1 MRLVLAEDQFLLREG
16 LTRLLEL
23 NEFEIVA
30 AVGTGPE
37 LTRALAEHEP
47 DVALVDIRM
56 PPTHTDEGLRA
67 VLEARRRRPGQPS
80 LLLSQY
86 VDQLYAQE
94 LLADGEGGVGY
105 LLKDRV
111 FNSAQFIEA
120 LQQVAAGGTV
130 MDPDVVSRMMSHN
143 SQDQQI
149 SRLTDREREVLGYM
163 AEGRSNAAVATAMVI
178 TEKAVAK
185 HVNSILAKL
194 DLPPSKDDN
203 RRVMA
208 VLTYLNRT

>member
-30 AVGTGPE
+30 AVSTGPE

-47 DVALVDIRM
+47 DIALVDIRM

-67 VLEARRRRPGQPS
+67 VLDARRRRPGQPS

-86 VDQLYAQE
+86 VDQLYARE

-111 FNSAQFIEA
+111 FNSSQFIEA
-120 LQQVAAGGTV
+120 LHRVAAGGTV

-163 AEGRSNAAVATAMVI
+163 AEGRSNAAVAAGLVI

-185 HVNSILAKL
+185 HINNILAKL

-208 VLTYLNRT
+208 VLTYLNRV

>member
-1 MRLVLAEDQFLLREG
+1 MRLVLAEDQFLLRAG
-16 LTRLLEL
+16 LTRLLEPHG
-23 NEFEIVA
+23 FEIVA
-30 AVGTGPE
+30 AVSSGPE
-37 LTRALAEHEP
+37 LVSALAEHEP

-86 VDQLYAQE
+86 VDQLYARE
-94 LLADGEGGVGY
+94 LLSDGVGGVGY

-111 FNSAQFIEA
+111 FNGMQFVSA
-120 LQQVAAGGTV
+120 LHQVASGGTV
-130 MDPDVVSRMMSHN
+130 MDPDVVSGMMKHN
-143 SQDQQI
+143 AQDHQM
-149 SRLTDREREVLGYM
+149 SRLTDRERGVLHGM
-163 AEGRSNAAVATAMVI
+163 AEGLSNAAIAGSLVI

-185 HVNSILAKL
+185 HIGNILQKL
-194 DLPPSKDDN
+194 DLPPSKDEN

-208 VLTYLNRT
+208 VLAYLNQS

>member
-47 DVALVDIRM
+47 DIALVDIRM

-67 VLEARRRRPGQPS
+67 VLDARRRRPGQPS

-86 VDQLYAQE
+86 VDQLYARE

-111 FNSAQFIEA
+111 FNSSQFIEA
-120 LQQVAAGGTV
+120 LHQVAAGGTV

-163 AEGRSNAAVATAMVI
+163 AEGRSNAAVAAGLVI

-185 HVNSILAKL
+185 HINNILAKL

-208 VLTYLNRT
+208 VLTYLNRV

>member
-23 NEFEIVA
+23 NDFEIVA
-30 AVGTGPE
+30 AVCTGPE
-37 LTRALAEHEP
+37 LIRALAEHEP

-67 VLEARRRRPGQPS
+67 VLDARRRRPGQPS

-86 VDQLYAQE
+86 VDQLYARE

-111 FNSAQFIEA
+111 FNSFQFIEA
-120 LQQVAAGGTV
+120 LHQVAAGGTV

-149 SRLTDREREVLGYM
+149 SRLTDRERQVLGYM
-163 AEGRSNAAVATAMVI
+163 AEGRSNAAVAAALVI

-185 HVNSILAKL
+185 HINNILAKL

-208 VLTYLNRT
+208 VLTYLNRV

>member
-23 NEFEIVA
+23 NGFEIVA

-47 DVALVDIRM
+47 DIALVDIRM

-67 VLEARRRRPGQPS
+67 VLDARRRRPGRPS

-86 VDQLYAQE
+86 VDQLYARE

-111 FNSAQFIEA
+111 FNSSQFIEA
-120 LQQVAAGGTV
+120 LHRVAAGGTV

-163 AEGRSNAAVATAMVI
+163 AEGRSNAAVAAGLVI

-185 HVNSILAKL
+185 HINNILAKL

-208 VLTYLNRT
+208 VLTYLNRV

>member
-30 AVGTGPE
+30 AVCTGPE
-37 LTRALAEHEP
+37 LVRALAEHEP
-47 DVALVDIRM
+47 DIALVDIRM

-67 VLEARRRRPGQPS
+67 VLDARRRRPGQPS

-86 VDQLYAQE
+86 VDQLYARE

-111 FNSAQFIEA
+111 FNSSQFIEA
-120 LQQVAAGGTV
+120 LHQVAAGGTV

-149 SRLTDREREVLGYM
+149 SRLTDRERQVLGYM
-163 AEGRSNAAVATAMVI
+163 AEGRSNAAVAAALVI

-185 HVNSILAKL
+185 HINNILAKL

-208 VLTYLNRT
+208 VLTYLNRV

>member
-16 LTRLLEL
+16 LVQLLGA
-23 NEFEIVA
+23 NGFDVVA

-37 LTRALAEHEP
+37 LLNAFAEHEP
-47 DVALVDIRM
+47 DIALVDIRM

-67 VLEARRRRPGQPS
+67 VLKARQQRPGRPA

-94 LLADGEGGVGY
+94 LLSDGQGSVGY

-111 FNSAQFIEA
+111 FNTDQFTSA
-120 LQQVAAGGTV
+120 LRRVAAGGTV
-130 MDPDVVSRMMSHN
+130 MDPDVISRMLSHN
-143 SQDQQI
+143 AQDQQL
-149 SRLTDREREVLGYM
+149 SRLTEREHEVLGYV
-163 AEGRSNAAVATAMVI
+163 AEGRSNAAIAAVLVI
-178 TEKAVAK
+178 TEKVVAK
-185 HVNSILAKL
+185 HINNILAKL
-194 DLPPSKDDN
+194 DLPPSKDEN

-208 VLTYLNRT
+208 VLTYLNRA

>member
-47 DVALVDIRM
+47 DIALVDIRM

-111 FNSAQFIEA
+111 FNGSQFIEA
-120 LQQVAAGGTV
+120 LHRVAAGGTV

-143 SQDQQI
+143 SQDQQVA
-149 SRLTDREREVLGYM
+149 RLTDREREVLGYM
-163 AEGRSNAAVATAMVI
+163 AEGRSNAAVAAALVI

-185 HVNSILAKL
+185 HINNILAKL

-208 VLTYLNRT
+208 VLTFLNRA

>member
-47 DVALVDIRM
+47 DIALVDIRM

-111 FNSAQFIEA
+111 FNGSQFIEA
-120 LQQVAAGGTV
+120 LHRVAAGGTV

-143 SQDQQI
+143 SQDQQVA
-149 SRLTDREREVLGYM
+149 RLTDREREVLGYM
-163 AEGRSNAAVATAMVI
+163 AEGRSNAAVAAVLVI

-185 HVNSILAKL
+185 HINNILAKL

-208 VLTYLNRT
+208 VLTFLNRA

>member
-16 LTRLLEL
+16 LSRLLEL
-23 NEFEIVA
+23 NGFDIVA
-30 AVGTGPE
+30 AVGSGPE

-67 VLEARRRRPGQPS
+67 VLEGRRLRPGQPS

-94 LLADGEGGVGY
+94 LLADGDGGVGY

-111 FNSAQFIEA
+111 FNSDQFISA
-120 LQQVAAGGTV
+120 LHQVAAGGTV
-130 MDPDVVSRMMSHN
+130 MDPNVVSRMLSHS

-149 SRLTDREREVLGYM
+149 ARLTEREREVLGYM
-163 AEGRSNAAVATAMVI
+163 AEGRSNAAIAAALVI

-185 HVNSILAKL
+185 HINSLLAKL
-194 DLPPSKDDN
+194 DLPPSRDDN

-208 VLTYLNRT
+208 VLAYLNRV

>member
-16 LTRLLEL
+16 LSRLLEL
-23 NEFEIVA
+23 NGFDIVA
-30 AVGTGPE
+30 AVGSGPE
-37 LTRALAEHEP
+37 LTAALAEHEP

-67 VLEARRRRPGQPS
+67 VLEARRLRPGQPS
-80 LLLSQY
+80 LILSQY

-94 LLADGEGGVGY
+94 LLADGDGGVGY

-111 FNSAQFIEA
+111 FNSGQFISA
-120 LQQVAAGGTV
+120 LHQVAAGGTV
-130 MDPDVVSRMMSHN
+130 MDPDVVSRMLNHS

-149 SRLTDREREVLGYM
+149 ARLSEREREVLGYM
-163 AEGRSNAAVATAMVI
+163 AEGRSNAAIAAALVI

-185 HVNSILAKL
+185 HINSLLAKL

-208 VLTYLNRT
+208 VLAYLNRA

>member
-23 NEFEIVA
+23 NGFEIVA

-47 DVALVDIRM
+47 DIALVDIRM

-67 VLEARRRRPGQPS
+67 VLDARRRRPGQPS

-86 VDQLYAQE
+86 VDQLYARE

-111 FNSAQFIEA
+111 FNSSQFIEA
-120 LQQVAAGGTV
+120 LHRVAAGGTV

-149 SRLTDREREVLGYM
+149 FRLTDREREVLGYM
-163 AEGRSNAAVATAMVI
+163 AEGRSNAAVAAGLVI

-185 HVNSILAKL
+185 HINNILAKL

-208 VLTYLNRT
+208 VLTYLNRV

>member
-37 LTRALAEHEP
+37 LIKALAEHEP

-67 VLEARRRRPGQPS
+67 VLDARRRRPGQPS

-86 VDQLYAQE
+86 VDQLYARE

-120 LQQVAAGGTV
+120 LHQVAAGGTV

>member
-16 LTRLLEL
+16 LTRLLEP

-37 LTRALAEHEP
+37 LIRALAEHEP
-47 DVALVDIRM
+47 DIALVDIRM

-67 VLEARRRRPGQPS
+67 VLDARRRRPGQPS

-86 VDQLYAQE
+86 VDQLYARE

-111 FNSAQFIEA
+111 FNSSQFIEA
-120 LQQVAAGGTV
+120 LHQVAAGGTV

-163 AEGRSNAAVATAMVI
+163 AEGRSNAAVAAGLVI

-185 HVNSILAKL
+185 HINNILAKL

-208 VLTYLNRT
+208 VLTYLNRA

>member
-16 LTRLLEL
+16 LTRLLEP

-47 DVALVDIRM
+47 DIALVDIRM

-67 VLEARRRRPGQPS
+67 VLDARRRRPGQPS

-86 VDQLYAQE
+86 VDQLYARE

-111 FNSAQFIEA
+111 FNSSQFIEA
-120 LQQVAAGGTV
+120 LHQVAAGGTV

-163 AEGRSNAAVATAMVI
+163 AEGRSNAAVAAGLVI

-185 HVNSILAKL
+185 HINNILAKL

-208 VLTYLNRT
+208 VLTYLNRA

>member
-16 LTRLLEL
+16 LTRLLEP

-37 LTRALAEHEP
+37 LIRALAEHEP
-47 DVALVDIRM
+47 DIALVDIRM

-67 VLEARRRRPGQPS
+67 VLDARRRRPGQPS

-86 VDQLYAQE
+86 VDQLYARE

-111 FNSAQFIEA
+111 FNSYQFIEA
-120 LQQVAAGGTV
+120 LHRVAAGGTV

-163 AEGRSNAAVATAMVI
+163 AEGRSNAAVAAGLVI

-185 HVNSILAKL
+185 HINNILAKL

-208 VLTYLNRT
+208 VLTYLNRV

>member
-47 DVALVDIRM
+47 DIALVDIRM

-111 FNSAQFIEA
+111 FNGSQFIEA
-120 LQQVAAGGTV
+120 LHRVAAGGTV

-143 SQDQQI
+143 SQDQQV

-163 AEGRSNAAVATAMVI
+163 AEGRSNAAVAAALVI

-185 HVNSILAKL
+185 HINNILAKL

-208 VLTYLNRT
+208 VLTFLNRA

>member
-23 NEFEIVA
+23 NGFDVVA
-30 AVGTGPE
+30 TASTGPE
-37 LTRALAEHEP
+37 LIKALAEHKP

-56 PPTHTDEGLRA
+56 PPTHTDEGLQA
-67 VLEARRRRPGQPS
+67 VLQARRERPGQPS
-80 LLLSQY
+80 VILSQY
-86 VDQLYAQE
+86 VSQLYAQE
-94 LLADGEGGVGY
+94 LLADGDGGVGY

-111 FNSAQFIEA
+111 FDTTQFVSA
-120 LQQVAAGGTV
+120 LRQVAAGGTV
-130 MDPDVVSRMMSHN
+130 MDPSVVSRMLSHN
-143 SQDQQI
+143 SQDEKL
-149 SRLTDREREVLGYM
+149 SRLTEREREVLGYM
-163 AEGRSNAAVATAMVI
+163 AEGRSNAAIGAALVV

-185 HVNSILAKL
+185 HINSMLAKL

-208 VLTYLNRT
+208 VLTYLNQT

>member
-16 LTRLLEL
+16 LTRLLEP

-37 LTRALAEHEP
+37 LIRALAEHEP
-47 DVALVDIRM
+47 DIALVDIRM

-67 VLEARRRRPGQPS
+67 VLDARRRRPGQPS

-86 VDQLYAQE
+86 VDQLYARE

-111 FNSAQFIEA
+111 FNSYQFIEA
-120 LQQVAAGGTV
+120 LHRVAAGGTV

-163 AEGRSNAAVATAMVI
+163 AEGRSNAAVAAGLVI

-185 HVNSILAKL
+185 HISNILAKL

-208 VLTYLNRT
+208 VLTYLNRA